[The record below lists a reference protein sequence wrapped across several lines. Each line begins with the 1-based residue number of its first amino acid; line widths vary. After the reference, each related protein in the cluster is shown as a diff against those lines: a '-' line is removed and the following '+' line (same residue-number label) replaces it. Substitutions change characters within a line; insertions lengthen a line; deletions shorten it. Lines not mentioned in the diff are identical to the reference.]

1 MAVAVNALRQT
12 QGGLCVAIDGKVAG
26 LLPLPVAGLMSN
38 LPHGVVEK
46 QISAVRAASELTGTS
61 LHEPFMMLAFL
72 PLPVIPFLKLTD
84 CGLVDV
90 QKFKI
95 IG

>member
-1 MAVAVNALRQT
+1 M
-12 QGGLCVAIDGKVAG
+12 AIDGKVAG

-46 QISAVRAASELTGTS
+46 QIHAVQAAAELTGTS
-61 LHEPFMMLAFL
+61 LREPFMMLAFL

-84 CGLVDV
+84 RGLVDV

-95 IG
+95 IE